1 MFDLKAIDAF
11 LAAARSLETCIIP
24 TVLLLK
30 SLGMARYIARHMPQA
45 HLPDSLIKRLQ
56 GAPDKVQECLKIA
69 AEAVTQIKQ
78 EGLSGVM
85 LSTMGWE
92 DKIPEVLGR

>member
-1 MFDLKAIDAF
+1 
-11 LAAARSLETCIIP
+11 
-24 TVLLLK
+24 
-30 SLGMARYIARHMPQA
+30 MARYISRHMPQA
-45 HLPDSLIKRLQ
+45 HLSESLIRRLQ

-69 AEAVTQIKQ
+69 AEAVTQVKQ

-92 DKIPEVLGR
+92 DKISEVLGRLGR